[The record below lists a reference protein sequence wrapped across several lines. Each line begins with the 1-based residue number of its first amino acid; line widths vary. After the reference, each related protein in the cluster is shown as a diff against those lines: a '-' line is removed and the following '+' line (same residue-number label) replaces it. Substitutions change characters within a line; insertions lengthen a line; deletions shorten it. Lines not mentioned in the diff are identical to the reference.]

1 MNNILT
7 EKELLILTQAL
18 NDLADYKDISYKQAK
33 EILDKIKSRQENIF
47 SVNKKY
53 NVTKKH
59 SVSKA
64 NECVG
69 A

>member
-33 EILDKIKSRQENIF
+33 EILEKIKSRQGNIF
-47 SVNKKY
+47 KKG
-53 NVTKKH
+53 N
-59 SVSKA
+59 
-64 NECVG
+64 
-69 A
+69 

>member
-47 SVNKKY
+47 NVNKKY
-53 NVTKKH
+53 NVTKKAF
-59 SVSKA
+59 SEQS
-64 NECVG
+64 E
-69 A
+69 

>member
-7 EKELLILTQAL
+7 EKELLILTKAL

-33 EILDKIKSRQENIF
+33 EIIDKIKSRQRNIF

-53 NVTKKH
+53 KVTKN
-59 SVSKA
+59 A
-64 NECVG
+64 F
-69 A
+69 

>member
-33 EILDKIKSRQENIF
+33 EILEKIKSRQENIF
-47 SVNKKY
+47 SVNNKY
-53 NVTKKH
+53 NVTKKAF
-59 SVSKA
+59 SEQS
-64 NECVG
+64 E
-69 A
+69 

>member
-7 EKELLILTQAL
+7 KKELLILTQAL

-53 NVTKKH
+53 NVTKKAF
-59 SVSKA
+59 SEQS
-64 NECVG
+64 E
-69 A
+69 

>member
-33 EILDKIKSRQENIF
+33 EILEKIKSRQENIF
-47 SVNKKY
+47 SVNNKY
-53 NVTKKH
+53 NVTKK
-59 SVSKA
+59 SIQ
-64 NECVG
+64 
-69 A
+69 

>member
-33 EILDKIKSRQENIF
+33 EILEKIKSRQENIF
-47 SVNKKY
+47 SVSNKY
-53 NVTKKH
+53 NVTKK
-59 SVSKA
+59 A
-64 NECVG
+64 F
-69 A
+69 